1 MTNGFSKLDEIF
13 ANRDGIDLDVEAQK
27 VQPIPKEL
35 IDRSK
40 IQEGL
45 IFISEQEIPLAC
57 KVSLLVGYGISA
69 KRNFS
74 YQEIEFALTPN
85 DQKNVGTE

>member
-1 MTNGFSKLDEIF
+1 MSKFKKLDNIMDNLDD
-13 ANRDGIDLDVEAQK
+13 ANLNDIGKDVE
-27 VQPIPKEL
+27 PIPKEF

-45 IFISEQEIPLAC
+45 IFISEQNIPTIC
-57 KVSLLVGYGISA
+57 KVSLLIGYGISA

-74 YQEIEFALTPN
+74 YQEIEFALTAH
-85 DQKNVGTE
+85 DKKDVGTE

>member
-1 MTNGFSKLDEIF
+1 MNDFNKLDDIMENLDN
-13 ANRDGIDLDVEAQK
+13 ADLNNIGKD

-45 IFISEQEIPLAC
+45 IFISEQDIPTIC
-57 KVSLLVGYGISA
+57 KVSLLIGYGISA
-69 KRNFS
+69 QRNFS
-74 YQEIEFALTPN
+74 YQEIEFALTTHEKE
-85 DQKNVGTE
+85 DVGTK

>member
-1 MTNGFSKLDEIF
+1 MTNGFSKLDEIMS
-13 ANRDGIDLDVEAQK
+13 NTDGVDLDKEAVK

-40 IQEGL
+40 IQDGL
-45 IFISEQEIPLAC
+45 IFISEQEIPIAC

-69 KRNFS
+69 QRYDRRS
-74 YQEIEFALTPN
+74 
-85 DQKNVGTE
+85 G

>member
-1 MTNGFSKLDEIF
+1 MTNGFTKLDEIM
-13 ANRDGIDLDVEAQK
+13 ANQDGKNLDEEVK
-27 VQPIPKEL
+27 NIQPIPKEL
-35 IDRSK
+35 IDRAR

-45 IFISEQEIPLAC
+45 VFISEQDIPIAC

-85 DQKNVGTE
+85 SDKNVGTE